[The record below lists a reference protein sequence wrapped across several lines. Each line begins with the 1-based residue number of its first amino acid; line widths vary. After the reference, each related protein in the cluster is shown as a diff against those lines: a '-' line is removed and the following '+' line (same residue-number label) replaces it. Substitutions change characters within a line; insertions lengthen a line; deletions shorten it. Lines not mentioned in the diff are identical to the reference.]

1 MPGWGAITT
10 EAEEP
15 LIAWRWF
22 DFLATQEAQWRI
34 YQGEEGKDWDWPA
47 EGAMSFYGT
56 PANLIEHVFMW
67 AEQEQNRAWLWMYPR
82 QGYEF
87 RTIDDGD
94 PYNEAGRLYR
104 QSLKYWEHVP
114 DENLVLPVLN
124 MTEDETDEYQALRTE
139 ILAYHNESWVKFIT
153 GDLDVD
159 ANWDE
164 YVGTLERMGLERM
177 LEIAQ
182 KVFDR
187 QYR

>member
-1 MPGWGAITT
+1 MARTGSSGGTSLA
-10 EAEEP
+10 EP
-15 LIAWRWF
+15 LAGRPTLLGRLRKT
-22 DFLATQEAQWRI
+22 LAHNWQLYVLVALPLVYLIIFQ
-34 YQGEEGKDWDWPA
+34 YVP
-47 EGAMSFYGT
+47 MS
-56 PANLIEHVFMW
+56 
-67 AEQEQNRAWLWMYPR
+67 
-82 QGYEF
+82 
-87 RTIDDGD
+87 
-94 PYNEAGRLYR
+94 GRLYR

-159 ANWDE
+159 ADWDE
-164 YVGTLERMGLERM
+164 YVGTLERMGLERT

-187 QYR
+187 QYG